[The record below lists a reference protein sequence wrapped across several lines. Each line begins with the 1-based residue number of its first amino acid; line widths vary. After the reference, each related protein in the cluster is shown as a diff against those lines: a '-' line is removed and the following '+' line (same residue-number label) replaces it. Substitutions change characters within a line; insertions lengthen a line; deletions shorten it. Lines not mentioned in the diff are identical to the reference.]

1 MIEVKNL
8 VKQYG
13 SFLAVDHLD
22 FTIERGSIYGFLG
35 PNGAG
40 KSTTMNMITGYLPPT
55 SGTVLIDGFDI
66 CEEPEE
72 ARRRIGYLPEI
83 PPVYLDMTPEEYLTF
98 AAELKGAGRA
108 GRKIS
113 GNGKSAGAGH
123 KESARPAAPNRESFE
138 IRGSAGA
145 GHQESA
151 RPAAP
156 NRESF
161 EIRGSAGAGHK
172 ESARPAD
179 AHREP
184 SGMPGTRAGA
194 GSGREKCTRIF
205 RRKMLRGEVERVMAA
220 VGITHMRRRLIRNL
234 SKGYRQRVGFAC
246 ALLGDPEVII
256 LDEPT
261 VGLDPKQIMEIRD
274 LIRSLG
280 GQHTVILSSHI
291 LSEVSAVCDH
301 ILILSK
307 GKLAARDTPEN
318 LTRRMQGTSFYDL
331 LVEGEPETL
340 KALLGQVEG
349 LMTLEA
355 GMDKSGFASVHLETA
370 GDVDPRVEVFRI
382 LAKADCPIM
391 ELTSRSVS
399 LEDVFM
405 ELTGTDGSADAG
417 GRMKKPGKG
426 GNSCVGGL

>member
-13 SFLAVDHLD
+13 SFVAVDHLD

-113 GNGKSAGAGH
+113 GNGK
-123 KESARPAAPNRESFE
+123 
-138 IRGSAGA
+138 
-145 GHQESA
+145 
-151 RPAAP
+151 
-156 NRESF
+156 
-161 EIRGSAGAGHK
+161 SAGAGHK

>member
-13 SFLAVDHLD
+13 SFVAVDHLD

-145 GHQESA
+145 GH
-151 RPAAP
+151 
-156 NRESF
+156 
-161 EIRGSAGAGHK
+161 K
-172 ESARPAD
+172 ESARSAD

-426 GNSCVGGL
+426 GNSSVGGL